1 MQTRLPPINMVDEVV
16 AQVPAA
22 RELPIAQPVQE
33 LELGP
38 ALAARERRLVLAA
51 QELALSPAELEREL
65 DLAAL
70 ELGPVEREPSPP
82 EAELRPVLIG

>member
-1 MQTRLPPINMVDEVV
+1 MVDEVV

>member
-22 RELPIAQPVQE
+22 RELPLAQPVQE

-38 ALAARERRLVLAA
+38 ALAERELDPAEAA
-51 QELALSPAELEREL
+51 LELSPAELEREL

>member
-1 MQTRLPPINMVDEVV
+1 MQTRVRPINM
-16 AQVPAA
+16 AA
-22 RELPIAQPVQE
+22 ELA
-33 LELGP
+33 L

-51 QELALSPAELEREL
+51 QELELSPAELEREL